1 MKILV
6 AVDGSQNSLR
16 AVKYAAKLAKDL
28 RTKTS
33 ITLINI
39 HDDDPLNLVKNYTGS
54 QTVKDYLAEISKK
67 ELKAA
72 LKYLGNTKVKH
83 NAMIEFGH
91 IARTICRVLSREKFD
106 LIVLGAKG
114 RSSLLDIALG
124 SVSQRVAVLA
134 KQPVIL
140 IK

>member
-16 AVKYAAKLAKDL
+16 AVKYAAKLAKNL

-33 ITLINI
+33 ITLINV
-39 HDDDPLNLVKNYTGS
+39 HDDDPLNLVKKYTGN
-54 QTVKDYLAEISKK
+54 QAVKDYLAKLGQK
-67 ELKAA
+67 ELKSA
-72 LKYLGNTKVKH
+72 LKFLNSTKIKH
-83 NAMIEFGH
+83 SAMIEFGH
-91 IARTICRVLSREKFD
+91 IASTICRVLHKEKFD
-106 LIVLGAKG
+106 LIILGAKG

>member
-6 AVDGSQNSLR
+6 AVDGSQKSLR

-33 ITLINI
+33 LTLINV
-39 HDDDPLNLVKNYTGS
+39 HDDDPLNLVKKYTGN
-54 QTVKDYLAEISKK
+54 QAVRDYLAELSQK
-67 ELKAA
+67 ELRSA
-72 LKYLGNTKVKH
+72 LKYLSNTKIKH

-91 IARTICRVLSREKFD
+91 IAATICRVLHKEKFD

>member
-6 AVDGSQNSLR
+6 AIDGSKNSLR

-33 ITLINI
+33 ITLINV
-39 HDDDPLNLVKNYTGS
+39 HDDDPLNLIKKYAGN
-54 QTVKDYLAEISKK
+54 QTVKDYLVEIGKK
-67 ELKAA
+67 ELKSA
-72 LKYLGNTKVKH
+72 LKYLSNTKIKH
-83 NAMIEFGH
+83 SAIIEFGH
-91 IARTICRVLSREKFD
+91 VTATICRVLNKKKFD
-106 LIVLGAKG
+106 LIILGAKG

-124 SVSQRVAVLA
+124 SVSQRLAMLA
-134 KQPVIL
+134 KQPVLL

>member
-16 AVKYAAKLAKDL
+16 AVKYAAKLARDL
-28 RTKTS
+28 RSKTS
-33 ITLINI
+33 ITLINV
-39 HDDDPLNLVKNYTGS
+39 HDDGPLNLVKRHVGS
-54 QTVKDYLAEISKK
+54 QAVKDYLIEMSQK
-67 ELKAA
+67 ELKSA
-72 LKYLGNTKVKH
+72 LKYLGSTKIKH
-83 NAMIEFGH
+83 RAMIEFGH
-91 IARTICRVLSREKFD
+91 IATTICRVLTQEKFD

-114 RSSLLDIALG
+114 RSSLLDITLG

-134 KQPVIL
+134 KQPVML

>member
-33 ITLINI
+33 ITLINV
-39 HDDDPLNLVKNYTGS
+39 HDDDPLNLIKKYTGN
-54 QTVKDYLAEISKK
+54 QAVKDYLAKLGQK
-67 ELKAA
+67 ELKSA
-72 LKYLGNTKVKH
+72 LKFLNSTKIKH
-83 NAMIEFGH
+83 SAMIEFGH
-91 IARTICRVLSREKFD
+91 IASTICRVLHKEKFD
-106 LIVLGAKG
+106 LIILGAKG

>member
-28 RTKTS
+28 RTKNS
-33 ITLINI
+33 ITLINV
-39 HDDDPLNLVKNYTGS
+39 HDNDPLNFFKNNTGNS
-54 QTVKDYLAEISKK
+54 SVKDYLAEIGQQ

-72 LKYLGNTKVKH
+72 LKYLSSTKIKH
-83 NAMIEFGH
+83 SAMIEFGH
-91 IARTICRVLSREKFD
+91 IARTICRVLSNEKFD

-114 RSSLLDIALG
+114 RSSLLGIALG
-124 SVSQRVAVLA
+124 STSQKVAVLA
-134 KQPVIL
+134 KKPVML

>member
-33 ITLINI
+33 ITLINV
-39 HDDDPLNLVKNYTGS
+39 HDDDPLNLVKKYTGN
-54 QTVKDYLAEISKK
+54 QAVKDYLAKLGQM
-67 ELKAA
+67 ELKSA
-72 LKYLGNTKVKH
+72 LKFLNSTKIKH
-83 NAMIEFGH
+83 SAMIEFGH
-91 IARTICRVLSREKFD
+91 IASTICRVLHKEKFD
-106 LIVLGAKG
+106 LIILGAKG

>member
-16 AVKYAAKLAKDL
+16 AVKYAAKLAKNL

-33 ITLINI
+33 ITLINV
-39 HDDDPLNLVKNYTGS
+39 HDDDPLNLIKKYTGN
-54 QTVKDYLAEISKK
+54 QAVKDYLAKLGQK
-67 ELKAA
+67 ELKSA
-72 LKYLGNTKVKH
+72 LKFLNSTKIKH
-83 NAMIEFGH
+83 SAIIEFGH
-91 IARTICRVLSREKFD
+91 IASTICRVLHKEKFD
-106 LIVLGAKG
+106 LIILGAKG

>member
-6 AVDGSQNSLR
+6 AVDGSQNSIR

-33 ITLINI
+33 ITLINV
-39 HDDDPLNLVKNYTGS
+39 HDDEPLNLVKKYTGN
-54 QTVKDYLAEISKK
+54 QAVRDYLAELSRK
-67 ELKAA
+67 ELKSA
-72 LKYLGNTKVKH
+72 LKYLSNTEIKH
-83 NAMIEFGH
+83 NTMIEFGH
-91 IARTICRVLSREKFD
+91 IASTICRVLHKEKFD
-106 LIVLGAKG
+106 LIILGAKG

>member
-33 ITLINI
+33 ITLINV
-39 HDDDPLNLVKNYTGS
+39 HDDDPLNLVKQYTGN
-54 QTVKDYLAEISKK
+54 QTVRDYLAELSQK
-67 ELKAA
+67 ELKSA
-72 LKYLGNTKVKH
+72 LKYLSNTKIKH

-91 IARTICRVLSREKFD
+91 IASTICRVLHKEKFD